1 MIADIAP
8 FDLTKTPTLHAVAT
22 NDGQVLAADL
32 QNRLDAALDQAVSQP
47 EVVKASEEYQAAETS
62 LRALQQAARSLNAHV
77 KELREQMAA
86 ASGKA
91 LDKLIESM
99 ASGGTGAGAAG
110 AKPDY
115 ARLADL
121 AAIEQRTQLA
131 NKAIERLVEHLT
143 PLALIARLR
152 AEAHAH
158 MTRAKAIEAAA
169 QQRAERVLSQLRD
182 AVSDEIVLPVDLS
195 KGVAGALMNH
205 ATELKRLAHEA
216 AENAD
221 RIERTYIET
230 NREK

>member
-1 MIADIAP
+1 MTVDIAP
-8 FDLTKTPTLHAVAT
+8 FDLSKTPTLQAVAT
-22 NDGQVLAADL
+22 HDEQVLAEDL
-32 QNRLDAALDQAVSQP
+32 QNRLDEALALAVAQP
-47 EVVKASEEYQAAETS
+47 HVVKAEEEYQTAESS
-62 LRALQQAARSLNAHV
+62 LRALQQATRSLNAQV

-99 ASGGTGAGAAG
+99 ALSGG
-110 AKPDY
+110 KPDY
-115 ARLADL
+115 ARLGDL
-121 AAIEQRTQLA
+121 AGIEQRTHLA

-158 MTRAKAIEAAA
+158 MVRARAIEAAA
-169 QQRAERVLSQLRD
+169 QQRAERVLTQLRD

-205 ATELKRLAHEA
+205 AAELKRLAREA
-216 AENAD
+216 AENAE
-221 RIERTYIET
+221 RIEKTYMET